1 MKSPFSRKNRESQDT
16 RAENILNMSK
26 MQNSAEGFIED
37 EPRDGDQNDPR
48 VQHGDTN
55 VKSSTSSQKSAY
67 RKKSVLR
74 SSMVN
79 DLHTLANSKNNTQI
93 DNKLIGVSSG
103 HESDSS
109 DGDSVS
115 KTNGLEKSSAA
126 DFTNSNIGMVKHI
139 SFE

>member
-1 MKSPFSRKNRESQDT
+1 MYENVTYKHKHDNSITTMKSPFSRKNRESQDT

-79 DLHTLANSKNNTQI
+79 DLHTLANSKNNT
-93 DNKLIGVSSG
+93 
-103 HESDSS
+103 
-109 DGDSVS
+109 
-115 KTNGLEKSSAA
+115 
-126 DFTNSNIGMVKHI
+126 
-139 SFE
+139 